1 MRYTDEV
8 LDSLRLI
15 GDPVPDRIIAELQRD
30 GQVDEVNKT
39 LRTLVANNQVI
50 PEELPDNIEFWLRD
64 HALLPDWVDRER
76 MERASAL
83 FTEHGVTISIILA
96 TAALVECYAAKK
108 GVKVLTF
115 SYRLGQNAYRRV
127 AETAQF
133 VLLVMAPGGLAD
145 DGEGI
150 KAIQKVRLMHS
161 AIRHLV
167 NHTGRW
173 DEETYGVPIC
183 QEDLL
188 GTLMTFS
195 YVVVRDLRRL
205 GVKLSNEEAADYYY
219 FWRVV
224 GELLGCAPEWIPED
238 MAEAELLVERIA
250 ERHHGPSPEGVAMTK
265 ALLEMHA
272 DLIPGTLFDGIVPA
286 LIRYLVGDQIADWME
301 IPRSRWEEVVER
313 IGFVGSFLDSAQRS
327 SALFRNAVNKLGQA
341 LLSRRSIAMTGYQRA
356 PFEIPTSLRES
367 WHLGETKK

>member
-8 LDSLRLI
+8 LDSLRLV
-15 GDPVPDRIIAELQRD
+15 GDPVPDQIIAELDRD
-30 GQVDEVNKT
+30 GQIDEVNRT
-39 LRTLVANNQVI
+39 LRSLVANNQAI
-50 PEELPDNIEFWLRD
+50 PEELPDNVEFWLRD
-64 HALLPDWVDRER
+64 NASLPNWVDRAR
-76 MERASAL
+76 IDRASAL

-145 DGEGI
+145 DGQGI

-161 AIRHLV
+161 AIRYLISRS
-167 NHTGRW
+167 GRW
-173 DEETYGVPIC
+173 DEVFYGVPIC

-195 YVVVRDLRRL
+195 SIVIRDLRRL
-205 GVKLSNEEAADYYY
+205 GVKLSDEEAADYYY
-219 FWRVV
+219 FWKVV
-224 GELLGCAPEWIPED
+224 GELLGIAPEWIPED
-238 MAEAELLVERIA
+238 LEEAETLVERIA

-265 ALLEMHA
+265 ALIEMHA

-301 IPRSRWEEVVER
+301 VPRSRWEDAVER
-313 IGFVGSFLDSAQRS
+313 IGSVGSFLDSAQRTS
-327 SALFRNAVNKLGQA
+327 SMFRSAVNKLGQA
-341 LLSRRSIAMTGYQRA
+341 LLSRRSIAMTGYERA
-356 PFEIPTSLRES
+356 AFEIPTSLQES
-367 WHLGETKK
+367 WHLQGTKQ